1 MNRLKKITLSILCM
15 ACIYVLFGTIDV
27 NATEQ
32 IKITQDLEDSKV
44 EENAPIELKVEAE
57 GGAGTLSYT
66 WQYHYAGKS
75 TWTNW
80 GEGPTKSFQ
89 AWKGWDGLV
98 YRCIVKD
105 EAGVT
110 AITREGK
117 LIINSGTCI
126 RIVKDLEDSKVEEN
140 APIELKVEAE
150 GGTGTF
156 SYTWQYH
163 YAGKSTWTN
172 WGEGQTKSF
181 KAWKSWDGLAYRCIV
196 KDEAGVTAI
205 TREGKVI
212 ITPSA
217 SIKIVKDLE
226 DSEVEENAPIEL
238 KVEAEGGTGTLSY
251 TWQYHYAGKSNW
263 TNWGEGPSKSFQAW
277 KGWNGLVYRCIV
289 KDETGATAITQ
300 EGKLIISPCIRITQ
314 DLEDSRVEENAPI
327 ELKVEAEGGTGALS
341 YIWQYH
347 YAGKSNWT
355 NWGEGPI
362 KSFKAWKSWD
372 GLVYRC
378 IVKDEAGAA
387 VITREG
393 KVIIT
398 PSASIK
404 FVKDLEDCKVEENA
418 PIELKVEAEGGTG
431 TLSYT
436 WQYHY
441 AGKTYW
447 SNWGEGP
454 IKTFKAWK
462 SWEGLTYRCI
472 IKDENGSTAVS
483 KEGKLII
490 ESVPSIQVEYS
501 GDLTENGENS
511 VGAGVS
517 FVLKAESS
525 NAEAVQWQIS
535 SNGSDFSDLSGE
547 TGTELA
553 YTNSPAPLESQTVYF
568 RAVATSSTGNTAV
581 SNVIEVLLLSED
593 ELPIRPQSNSVE
605 SKVAENPESE
615 TVSETQAAGTGAA
628 DSETADKVEDKSV
641 SGVENNDTGLAKDFT
656 SENNT
661 ETQTEKETGSEPE
674 AESETQDMTADVSE
688 EAQ

>member
-1 MNRLKKITLSILCM
+1 MNKLKKITLFILCM
-15 ACIYVLFGTIDV
+15 ACIYVLFGSIDV
-27 NATEQ
+27 NATGQ
-32 IKITQDLEDSKV
+32 IK
-44 EENAPIELKVEAE
+44 
-57 GGAGTLSYT
+57 
-66 WQYHYAGKS
+66 
-75 TWTNW
+75 
-80 GEGPTKSFQ
+80 
-89 AWKGWDGLV
+89 
-98 YRCIVKD
+98 
-105 EAGVT
+105 
-110 AITREGK
+110 
-117 LIINSGTCI
+117 
-126 RIVKDLEDSKVEEN
+126 
-140 APIELKVEAE
+140 
-150 GGTGTF
+150 
-156 SYTWQYH
+156 
-163 YAGKSTWTN
+163 
-172 WGEGQTKSF
+172 
-181 KAWKSWDGLAYRCIV
+181 
-196 KDEAGVTAI
+196 
-205 TREGKVI
+205 
-212 ITPSA
+212 
-217 SIKIVKDLE
+217 
-226 DSEVEENAPIEL
+226 
-238 KVEAEGGTGTLSY
+238 
-251 TWQYHYAGKSNW
+251 
-263 TNWGEGPSKSFQAW
+263 
-277 KGWNGLVYRCIV
+277 
-289 KDETGATAITQ
+289 
-300 EGKLIISPCIRITQ
+300 ITQ

-327 ELKVEAEGGTGALS
+327 ELKVEAEGGTGILS
-341 YIWQYH
+341 YTWQYH
-347 YAGKSNWT
+347 YAEKKYWS

-378 IVKDEAGAA
+378 IVKDEKGATA
-387 VITREG
+387 ITREG

-404 FVKDLEDCKVEENA
+404 IVKDLEDSKVEENA

-447 SNWGEGP
+447 SNWGDGQ

-462 SWEGLTYRCI
+462 SWDGLTYRCI

-593 ELPIRPQSNSVE
+593 ELPIRPQSDLMGSNSVE
-605 SKVAENPESE
+605 NSESK
-615 TVSETQAAGTGAA
+615 TVSETPAAEAGAT
-628 DSETADKVEDKSV
+628 DSETADKMEDKSV
-641 SGVENNDTGLAKDFT
+641 SSAENNDTGLAEDFT

-674 AESETQDMTADVSE
+674 AESETQDMTADVSA